1 MVIGY
6 SMFCDGGKEGA
17 RCDEE
22 IWEWKVEG
30 EKRSGK
36 KSRLWGKSK
45 TLGEVESLLH
55 VKVAGYLIEQV
66 RWRESRSESL
76 KGYVP

>member
-1 MVIGY
+1 M
-6 SMFCDGGKEGA
+6 
-17 RCDEE
+17 E
-22 IWEWKVEG
+22 IEG

-36 KSRLWGKSK
+36 KSRLWGESK

-55 VKVAGYLIEQV
+55 VKVAGYLVEQV

-76 KGYVP
+76 KGMFLEAFVVFTT